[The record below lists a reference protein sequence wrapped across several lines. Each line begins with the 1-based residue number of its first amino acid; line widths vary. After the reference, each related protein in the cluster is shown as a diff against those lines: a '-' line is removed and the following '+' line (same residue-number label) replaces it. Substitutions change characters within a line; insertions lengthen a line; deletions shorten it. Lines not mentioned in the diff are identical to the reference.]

1 MKNKKRILSGVQ
13 PTGDLHL
20 GNWLGAINNWVN
32 LQDDHETFLC
42 VVDLHAI
49 TTKYNEKKLAENTFS
64 TAALYLACGINPEK
78 CSIFIQSQIPAHS
91 ELCWILN
98 CLTPMNWMER
108 MIQFKEKSIQQG
120 NNVSIG
126 LFNYPILMAAD
137 ILLYD
142 ADLVPVGEDQKQHLE
157 LARDIA
163 QQRVNGEFGK
173 GEDILKIPKAI
184 IMKKGSKIMSLND
197 GLKKMS
203 KSDPNEG
210 SRINLLDKPET
221 IMKKIK
227 RAKSDSH
234 SGIEYKNEN
243 RPESKN
249 LLMIYSILS
258 GKDIN
263 ELEEQFKN
271 TGWGTFKTLIAE
283 QLIDSLNPIQERYKT
298 LIDDPHEL
306 NRILLDGKEK
316 AQEVANATLHRVK
329 KNLGFY

>member
-20 GNWLGAINNWVN
+20 GNWLGAIKNWVD
-32 LQDDHETFLC
+32 LQYEHETFLC

-49 TTKYNEKKLAENTFS
+49 TAKYDSKKLAKDTLS
-64 TAALYLACGINPEK
+64 TAALYLACGINPDK
-78 CSIFIQSQIPAHS
+78 CSIFIQSQIPAHT

-98 CLTPMNWMER
+98 CITPMNWMER

-157 LARDIA
+157 LARKIA
-163 QQRVNGEFGK
+163 QQRVNAEFGK
-173 GEDILKIPKAI
+173 GENILKVPEAI
-184 IMKKGSKIMSLND
+184 IMKNGSKIMSLND

-210 SRINLLDKPET
+210 SRINLLDDADT
-221 IMKKIK
+221 ITKKIK
-227 RAKSDSH
+227 RAKSDSKV
-234 SGIEYKNEN
+234 GIEFNN
-243 RPESKN
+243 SQRPESRN
-249 LLMIYSILS
+249 LLMIYSILNN
-258 GKDIN
+258 KDIKD
-263 ELEEQFKN
+263 LEVEFEN
-271 TGWGTFKTLIAE
+271 TGWGTFKKLMIE
-283 QLIDSLNPIQERYKT
+283 QVIDSLLPIQERYKV
-298 LIDDPHEL
+298 LIDDRHEL
-306 NRILLDGKEK
+306 NKILLKGKETAEK
-316 AQEVANATLHRVK
+316 VANKTLQRVK
-329 KNLGFY
+329 SNLGFY